1 MKELSKKVL
10 VLTVTPSFQN
20 MPKSGLKI
28 TSPRYLLPKDLAEAA
43 ELSVSTI
50 KEPIKWKTAI
60 YLLIFSGMR
69 RGEFMGLEWFDIDF
83 ENKVI
88 HIKRTSQYVQHMGI
102 ITKSPRNETS
112 YRTVKLSEFMF
123 DLIREYQQ
131 YWLKLRSD
139 MLDRWCHFITLK
151 LQSPFQIK
159 PKTESRITQS
169 KLPFILKA
177 SFYYIKNFSQKSG
190 KS

>member
-1 MKELSKKVL
+1 MKKLSKRVL

-139 MLDRWCHFITLK
+139 MLDRYV
-151 LQSPFQIK
+151 
-159 PKTESRITQS
+159 
-169 KLPFILKA
+169 IL
-177 SFYYIKNFSQKSG
+177 SH
-190 KS
+190 

>member
-1 MKELSKKVL
+1 M
-10 VLTVTPSFQN
+10 
-20 MPKSGLKI
+20 
-28 TSPRYLLPKDLAEAA
+28 
-43 ELSVSTI
+43 
-50 KEPIKWKTAI
+50 

-69 RGEFMGLEWFDIDF
+69 RGEFMGLEWSDIDF

-139 MLDRWCHFITLK
+139 MLDRYV
-151 LQSPFQIK
+151 
-159 PKTESRITQS
+159 
-169 KLPFILKA
+169 IL
-177 SFYYIKNFSQKSG
+177 SH
-190 KS
+190 